1 MLAAGRFVFIL
12 FLLSAMTAAGQT
24 MEPPVIGLGYG
35 QSNYPVGRSMLM
47 LEDPTNKLH
56 YADVEAKPDLFKPMT
71 QQTLNVGP
79 SASSFWLKLRVV
91 SKTQSEWFLHVK
103 APFLRQVD
111 LYVQTRPSYDNWI
124 NHITTV
130 GSALRYHDRP
140 VLTNQTIL
148 PLHLIRKDTT
158 TIYLRVRSNSII
170 RVPLEI
176 STMQHIYENS
186 QENDIAHGFYFG
198 LIAALII
205 YNLFVFISIRE
216 RTYLFYV
223 FYIFFVA
230 LNISYIKGHFLQFIV
245 PNFPQANHSN
255 YTGSLAFIF
264 ALLFTN
270 SFLNTRHYCPRLRKL
285 GWLIVVSS
293 VATIVLSLS
302 GNLLLGFKL
311 NWLTVGIF
319 LIYSNAVGFTVLRQG
334 FKPALYYLMGFTA
347 LLAGIFI
354 FMMKDMAIFPENWFT
369 EGSYQIGSALEAII
383 LSFALANKL
392 NTFKKEK
399 EVTQAEAL
407 AQATLFSQQL
417 IGSQE
422 SERKR
427 VAAELHDSLGQSLG
441 MVKNKV
447 QMIKRDAG
455 KPEQREK
462 QLLDLEEMVTG
473 AIQEVRN
480 ISYNLRPLHLELL
493 GITQSLRSLTEDV
506 IETGLI
512 DLEAD
517 IQTFDN
523 LLSKTNEMNVF
534 RIVQECFNN
543 ILKHAQATSAR
554 IQVYTEDTMINIRI
568 EDNGVGIGPAAAE
581 KGGFGMIGIRERLNI
596 LHGQIEITENK
607 PSGTII
613 HIQIPF

>member
-1 MLAAGRFVFIL
+1 MLPAGRFVFML
-12 FLLSAMTAAGQT
+12 YLLSVMTAMGQSL
-24 MEPPVIGLGYG
+24 EPPVIELVYG
-35 QSNYPVGRSMLM
+35 RSNYPIGRNMLV
-47 LEDPTNKLH
+47 LEDPTHALQH
-56 YADVEAKPDLFKPMT
+56 SDVEAKPELFRPMT
-71 QQTLNVGP
+71 QETLNVGP
-79 SASSFWLKLRVV
+79 SASTFWLKLRVV
-91 SKTQSEWFLHVK
+91 SQTPGEWFLHVK
-103 APFLRQVD
+103 APFLQQVD
-111 LYVQTRPSYDNWI
+111 LFVATQPSYDNMI
-124 NHITTV
+124 NYITNV
-130 GSALRYHDRP
+130 GSALSYHDRP
-140 VLTNQTIL
+140 VLSNQTIL
-148 PLHLIRKDTT
+148 PLHLERKDTT

-176 STMQHIYENS
+176 SNLQHIYENS
-186 QENDIAHGFYFG
+186 QKTDIGHGFYYG

-216 RTYLFYV
+216 RTYLYYV

-230 LNISYIKGHFLQFIV
+230 LNIGYSKGLFLQFIV
-245 PNFPQANHSN
+245 PDFPQANHSN

-285 GWLIVVSS
+285 GWLIVVSC
-293 VATIVLSLS
+293 VGVVGLSL
-302 GNLLLGFKL
+302 GGHLLEGFQL
-311 NWLTVGIF
+311 SWLTVGFF
-319 LIYSNAVGFTVLRQG
+319 LIYSNVVGFTVLKQG
-334 FKPALYYLMGFTA
+334 FKPARYYLMGFTA

-369 EGSYQIGSALEAII
+369 EGAYQIGSGLEAII

-392 NTFKKEK
+392 NTFKREK
-399 EVTQAEAL
+399 ELTQAEAL

-422 SERKR
+422 NERKR

-447 QMIKRDAG
+447 LMIKRDTQ
-455 KPEQREK
+455 KPELREK
-462 QLLDLEEMVTG
+462 QLRDLEEMVTE

-493 GITQSLRSLTEDV
+493 GITQSLHSLLEDV
-506 IETGLI
+506 METGQI
-512 DLEAD
+512 EVETD
-517 IQTFDN
+517 IQNFDN
-523 LLSKTNEMNVF
+523 ILSKSNEMNVF

-543 ILKHAQATSAR
+543 ILKHAQATAAR
-554 IQVYTEDTMINIRI
+554 IRINQTDAMITIRI
-568 EDNGVGIGPAAAE
+568 EDNGVGIGPASTG

-596 LHGQIEITENK
+596 LNGQIEILENN

-613 HIQIPF
+613 YIQIPF

>member
-1 MLAAGRFVFIL
+1 MLPAGRFVAIL
-12 FLLSAMTAAGQT
+12 YLLSAMTVMGQT
-24 MEPPVIGLGYG
+24 IEPPVIQLDYG
-35 QSNYPVGRSMLM
+35 QSNYLVGRNMLV
-47 LEDPTNKLH
+47 LEDPANKLQLS
-56 YADVEAKPDLFKPMT
+56 DVERNPGLFKPIT

-79 SASSFWLKLRVV
+79 SASTFWLKLRVV
-91 SKTQSEWFLHVK
+91 SKMQQEWFLHVK
-103 APFLRQVD
+103 APFLKQVD
-111 LYVQTRPSYDNWI
+111 LFTETHPSYDQTEM
-124 NHITTV
+124 HITNV
-130 GSALRYHDRP
+130 GSALPYRDRP

-148 PLHLIRKDTT
+148 PLNLVKNNTA

-176 STMQHIYENS
+176 STLQHIYENS

-245 PNFPQANHSN
+245 PHFPQANHSN

-264 ALLFTN
+264 ALLFTD
-270 SFLNTRHYCPRLRKL
+270 SFLNTNYYCPRLKKF

-293 VATIVLSLS
+293 VATIALSLS
-302 GNLLLGFKL
+302 GYLLLGFQL
-311 NWLTVGIF
+311 NWLTVGLF
-319 LIYSNAVGFTVLRQG
+319 LIYSNLTGYVVLRQG
-334 FKPALYYLMGFTA
+334 FKPARYYLMGFTT
-347 LLAGIFI
+347 LLVGILI
-354 FMMKDMAIFPENWFT
+354 FMMKDMAILPENWFT
-369 EGSYQIGSALEAII
+369 EGSYQTGSALEAII

-392 NTFKKEK
+392 NTYKKEK

-407 AQATLFSQQL
+407 AQAMLFSQQL

-447 QMIKRDAG
+447 LMIKRDTG
-455 KPEQREK
+455 KPELREK
-462 QLLDLEEMVTG
+462 QLKDLEVMVTE

-493 GITQSLRSLTEDV
+493 GITQSLHSLLEDV
-506 IETGLI
+506 VETGLI
-512 DLEAD
+512 ELETD
-517 IQTFDN
+517 IQNFDN
-523 LLSKTNEMNVF
+523 LLTKANEMNVF

-543 ILKHAQATSAR
+543 ILKHAQATAAR
-554 IQVYTEDTMINIRI
+554 IQINAEDSMIAIRI
-568 EDNGVGIGPAAAE
+568 EDNGVGIEPAATE

-596 LHGQIEITENK
+596 LNGQIEIRDNK
-607 PSGTII
+607 PTGTII
-613 HIQIPF
+613 NIQIPF

>member
-1 MLAAGRFVFIL
+1 MLPAGRFVAIL
-12 FLLSAMTAAGQT
+12 YLLSALTAMGQT
-24 MEPPVIGLGYG
+24 IEPPVIKLDYG
-35 QSNYPVGRSMLM
+35 QANYPVGRNMLV
-47 LEDPTNKLH
+47 LEDPTNKLQLG
-56 YADVEAKPDLFKPMT
+56 DVQDNPGLFKPIT
-71 QQTLNVGP
+71 QPTLNVGP
-79 SASSFWLKLRVV
+79 SASTFWLKLRVV
-91 SKTQSEWFLHVK
+91 SKTQREWFLHVR
-103 APFLRQVD
+103 APFLKQVD
-111 LYVQTRPSYDNWI
+111 LFLETRPAYDEI
-124 NHITTV
+124 TQHITNV
-130 GSALRYHDRP
+130 GSALPYHERP

-148 PLHLIRKDTT
+148 PLNLVRKDTT
-158 TIYLRVRSNSII
+158 TIYLRIRSNSII

-176 STMQHIYENS
+176 STIQHIYENS

-216 RTYLFYV
+216 RTYLYYV

-245 PNFPQANHSN
+245 PHFPQANHSN

-270 SFLNTRHYCPRLRKL
+270 SFLNTGYYCPRLKKF
-285 GWLIVVSS
+285 GWLIVFSCV
-293 VATIVLSLS
+293 TIIVLSLS
-302 GNLLLGFKL
+302 GYLLLGFQL
-311 NWLTVGIF
+311 NWVTVGLF
-319 LIYSNAVGFTVLRQG
+319 LLYSNMVGFAVLKQG
-334 FKPALYYLMGFTA
+334 FKPARYYLMGFTT
-347 LLAGIFI
+347 LLVGIFI
-354 FMMKDMAIFPENWFT
+354 FMMKDMAILPENWFT

-392 NTFKKEK
+392 NTYKKEK

-407 AQATLFSQQL
+407 AQAMLFSQQL

-447 QMIKRDAG
+447 LMIKRDTE
-455 KPEQREK
+455 KPELREK
-462 QLLDLEEMVTG
+462 QLKDLEVMVTD

-493 GITQSLRSLTEDV
+493 GITQSLHSLLEDV
-506 IETGLI
+506 VETGLI
-512 DLEAD
+512 ELETE

-523 LLSKTNEMNVF
+523 LLTKTNEMNVF

-543 ILKHAQATSAR
+543 ILKHAQATAAR
-554 IQVYTEDTMINIRI
+554 IQITTGEAMIAIRI
-568 EDNGVGIGPAAAE
+568 EDNGVGIEPAATE

-596 LHGQIEITENK
+596 LNGQIEILDNK
-607 PSGTII
+607 PTGTII
-613 HIQIPF
+613 KIQIPY

>member
-1 MLAAGRFVFIL
+1 
-12 FLLSAMTAAGQT
+12 MTAMGQT
-24 MEPPVIGLGYG
+24 IEPPVIELVYG
-35 QSNYPVGRSMLM
+35 RPNYPVGRNMLV
-47 LEDPTNKLH
+47 LEDPTHTLQH
-56 YADVEAKPDLFKPMT
+56 SDVEAKPELFRPMT
-71 QQTLNVGP
+71 QETLNVGP
-79 SASSFWLKLRVV
+79 SASTFWLKMRVV
-91 SKTQSEWFLHVK
+91 SQTPAEWFLHVK
-103 APFLRQVD
+103 APFLQQVD
-111 LYVQTRPSYDNWI
+111 LFVTTRPGYDNTV
-124 NHITTV
+124 NFITNI
-130 GSALRYHDRP
+130 GSALPYHDRP
-140 VLTNQTIL
+140 VLSNQTVL
-148 PLHLIRKDTT
+148 PLHLVWKDTT

-176 STMQHIYENS
+176 SSLQYIYENG
-186 QENDIAHGFYFG
+186 QKTDVAHGFYYG

-216 RTYLFYV
+216 RTYLYYV

-230 LNISYIKGHFLQFIV
+230 LNIGYSKGLFLQFIV
-245 PNFPQANHSN
+245 PDFPQANHSN

-270 SFLNTRHYCPRLRKL
+270 SFLNTKHYCPRLRKM
-285 GWLIVVSS
+285 GWLIVVSC
-293 VATIVLSLS
+293 VAVVGFSFS
-302 GNLLLGFKL
+302 GHLLLGFKIS
-311 NWLTVGIF
+311 WLTVGFF
-319 LIYSNAVGFTVLRQG
+319 LIYSNSVGFVVLKQG
-334 FKPALYYLMGFTA
+334 FKPARYYLMGFTA
-347 LLAGIFI
+347 LLAGIVI

-369 EGSYQIGSALEAII
+369 EGAYQIGSGLEAII

-392 NTFKKEK
+392 NTFKREK
-399 EVTQAEAL
+399 ELTQAEAL

-447 QMIKRDAG
+447 LMIKRDTE
-455 KPEQREK
+455 KPELREK
-462 QLLDLEEMVTG
+462 QIRDLEEMVTE

-493 GITQSLRSLTEDV
+493 GITQSLHSLLEDV
-506 IETGLI
+506 IETDLI
-512 DLEAD
+512 ELETD
-517 IQTFDN
+517 IQNFDN
-523 LLSKTNEMNVF
+523 ILSKSNEMNVF

-543 ILKHAQATSAR
+543 ILKHAQATAAR
-554 IQVYTEDTMINIRI
+554 IQINKTNTMITIRI
-568 EDNGVGIGPAAAE
+568 EDNGVGIGPASTG

-596 LHGQIEITENK
+596 LNGQIEILENK

-613 HIQIPF
+613 NIQIPF

>member
-1 MLAAGRFVFIL
+1 M
-12 FLLSAMTAAGQT
+12 GQT
-24 MEPPVIGLGYG
+24 TEPPVIELGYG
-35 QSNYPVGRSMLM
+35 RSNYVIGRNMLV
-47 LEDPTNKLH
+47 LEDPANTLKLS
-56 YADVEAKPDLFKPMT
+56 DVEAKPELFQPIT
-71 QQTLNVGP
+71 QETLNVGP
-79 SASSFWLKLRVV
+79 SASTFWLKWRVV
-91 SKTQSEWFLHVK
+91 SKMPREWFLHVR
-103 APFLRQVD
+103 APFLKQVD
-111 LYVQTRPSYDNWI
+111 LYIETRPTYDVI
-124 NHITTV
+124 MQHVTKV
-130 GSALRYHDRP
+130 GSALPYHDRP
-140 VLTNQTIL
+140 VLVNQTIL
-148 PLHLIRKDTT
+148 PLNLVRNDTA

-176 STMQHIYENS
+176 STIQHIYENS
-186 QENDIAHGFYFG
+186 QQNDVAHGFYFG

-216 RTYLFYV
+216 RAYLYYV

-230 LNISYIKGHFLQFIV
+230 LNISYIKGHFLQFIA
-245 PNFPQANHSN
+245 PHFPQANHSN

-264 ALLFTN
+264 ALFFTN
-270 SFLNTRHYCPRLRKL
+270 SFLNTSYYCPRLKKS
-285 GWLIVVSS
+285 GWLILVSC
-293 VATIVLSLS
+293 VAIIALSLS
-302 GNLLLGFKL
+302 GYLLLGFQL
-311 NWLTVGIF
+311 NWVTVGLF
-319 LIYSNAVGFTVLRQG
+319 LIYSNLTGYVVLRQG
-334 FKPALYYLMGFTA
+334 FKPARYYLMGFTI
-347 LLAGIFI
+347 LLLGIFI
-354 FMMKDMAIFPENWFT
+354 FMLKDMAILPENWFT
-369 EGSYQIGSALEAII
+369 EGAYQIGSALEAII

-392 NTFKKEK
+392 NTYKKEK

-447 QMIKRDAG
+447 LMIKRDAE
-455 KPEQREK
+455 KPELREK
-462 QLLDLEEMVTG
+462 QVRDLEEMVAE

-493 GITQSLRSLTEDV
+493 GITQSLNSLLEDV

-512 DLEAD
+512 GVETD
-517 IQTFDN
+517 IENFDN
-523 LLSKTNEMNVF
+523 LLTKSNEMNVF

-543 ILKHAQATSAR
+543 ILKHAHATAAR
-554 IQVYTEDTMINIRI
+554 IHIHTEDAMITIRI
-568 EDNGVGIGPAAAE
+568 EDNGVGIQPAATE

-596 LHGQIEITENK
+596 LNGRIQILENK

>member
-1 MLAAGRFVFIL
+1 MLPAGRFVFIL
-12 FLLSAMTAAGQT
+12 ILLSAITVAGQT
-24 MEPPVIGLGYG
+24 MEPPVIELGYG
-35 QSNYPVGRSMLM
+35 RSNYPVGRNVLV
-47 LEDPTNKLH
+47 LEDPTNKLQH
-56 YADVEAKPDLFKPMT
+56 ADVEAKPELFKPMT

-124 NHITTV
+124 NHITNA
-130 GSALRYHDRP
+130 GSALPYDDRP

-148 PLHLIRKDTT
+148 PLDLIRKDTT

-186 QENDIAHGFYFG
+186 QEHDIAHGFYFG

-245 PNFPQANHSN
+245 PHFPQANHSN

-270 SFLNTRHYCPRLRKL
+270 SFLNTRLYCPRLRKL
-285 GWLIVVSS
+285 GWLIVVSCI
-293 VATIVLSLS
+293 ATIVLSLS

-311 NWLTVGIF
+311 NWLTVGFF

-334 FKPALYYLMGFTA
+334 FKPARHYLMGFTA

-447 QMIKRDAG
+447 QMIKRDSG
-455 KPEQREK
+455 KPELREK
-462 QLLDLEEMVTG
+462 QLLDLEEMVTE
-473 AIQEVRN
+473 AIQEVRT

-493 GITQSLRSLTEDV
+493 GITQSLRSLMEDV

-543 ILKHAQATSAR
+543 ILKHAQASAAR
-554 IQVYTEDTMINIRI
+554 IQVYTEDTMIHIRI
-568 EDNGVGIGPAAAE
+568 ADNGVGIGPSAIG

-596 LHGQIEITENK
+596 LQGQIEITDNQ

>member
-1 MLAAGRFVFIL
+1 MLPAGRFVAIL
-12 FLLSAMTAAGQT
+12 YLLSALTAMGQT
-24 MEPPVIGLGYG
+24 IEPPVIKLDYG
-35 QSNYPVGRSMLM
+35 QDNYPVGRNALV
-47 LEDPTNKLH
+47 LEDPANKLQLG
-56 YADVEAKPDLFKPMT
+56 DVQGNPGLFKPIA
-71 QQTLNVGP
+71 QPTLNVGP
-79 SASSFWLKLRVV
+79 SASTFWLKLRVV
-91 SKTQSEWFLHVK
+91 SKTQQEWFLHVR
-103 APFLRQVD
+103 APFLKQVD
-111 LYVQTRPSYDNWI
+111 LFLETRPTYDEI
-124 NHITTV
+124 TQHITNV
-130 GSALRYHDRP
+130 GSALPYHERP

-148 PLHLIRKDTT
+148 PLNLVRKDTT
-158 TIYLRVRSNSII
+158 TIYLRIRSNSII

-176 STMQHIYENS
+176 STIQHIYENS

-216 RTYLFYV
+216 RTYLYYV

-245 PNFPQANHSN
+245 PHFPQANHSN
-255 YTGSLAFIF
+255 YTGGLAFIF

-270 SFLNTRHYCPRLRKL
+270 SFLNTGYYCPRLKKF
-285 GWLIVVSS
+285 GWLIVFSCV
-293 VATIVLSLS
+293 TIIVLSLS
-302 GNLLLGFKL
+302 GYLLLGFQL
-311 NWLTVGIF
+311 NWVTVGLF
-319 LIYSNAVGFTVLRQG
+319 LLYSNMVGFAVLKQG
-334 FKPALYYLMGFTA
+334 FKPARYYLMGFTT
-347 LLAGIFI
+347 LLVGIFI
-354 FMMKDMAIFPENWFT
+354 FMMKDMAILPENWFT

-392 NTFKKEK
+392 NTYKKEK

-407 AQATLFSQQL
+407 AQAMLFSQQL

-447 QMIKRDAG
+447 LMIKRDTE
-455 KPEQREK
+455 KPELREK
-462 QLLDLEEMVTG
+462 QLKDLEVMVTD

-493 GITQSLRSLTEDV
+493 GITQSLHSLLEDV
-506 IETGLI
+506 VETGLI
-512 DLEAD
+512 ELETE

-523 LLSKTNEMNVF
+523 LLTKTNEMNVF

-543 ILKHAQATSAR
+543 ILKHAQATAAR
-554 IQVYTEDTMINIRI
+554 IQITTGEAMIAIRI
-568 EDNGVGIGPAAAE
+568 EDNGVGIEPAATE

-596 LHGQIEITENK
+596 LNGQIEILDNK
-607 PSGTII
+607 PTGTII
-613 HIQIPF
+613 KIQIPY

>member
-1 MLAAGRFVFIL
+1 MLPAGRFVAIL
-12 FLLSAMTAAGQT
+12 YLLSALTAMGQT
-24 MEPPVIGLGYG
+24 IEPPVIKLDYG
-35 QSNYPVGRSMLM
+35 QANYQVGRNALV
-47 LEDPTNKLH
+47 LEDPANKLQLG
-56 YADVEAKPDLFKPMT
+56 DVQGNPGLFKPIT
-71 QQTLNVGP
+71 QPTLNVGP
-79 SASSFWLKLRVV
+79 SASAFWLKLRVV
-91 SKTQSEWFLHVK
+91 SKTQQEWFLHVR
-103 APFLRQVD
+103 APFLKQVD
-111 LYVQTRPSYDNWI
+111 LFLETRPAYDEI
-124 NHITTV
+124 TQHITNV
-130 GSALRYHDRP
+130 GSALPYHERP

-148 PLHLIRKDTT
+148 PLNLVRKDTT
-158 TIYLRVRSNSII
+158 TIYLRIRSNSII

-176 STMQHIYENS
+176 STIQYIYENS

-216 RTYLFYV
+216 RTYLYYV

-245 PNFPQANHSN
+245 PHFPEANHSN

-270 SFLNTRHYCPRLRKL
+270 SFLNTGHYCPRLKKF
-285 GWLIVVSS
+285 GWLIV
-293 VATIVLSLS
+293 LSCVIIIALS
-302 GNLLLGFKL
+302 FSGYLLLGFQL
-311 NWLTVGIF
+311 NWVTVGLF
-319 LIYSNAVGFTVLRQG
+319 LMYSNMVGFAVLKQG
-334 FKPALYYLMGFTA
+334 FKPARYYLMGFTA
-347 LLAGIFI
+347 LLVGIFI
-354 FMMKDMAIFPENWFT
+354 FMMKDMAILPENWFT

-392 NTFKKEK
+392 NTYKKEK

-407 AQATLFSQQL
+407 AQAMLFSQQL

-447 QMIKRDAG
+447 LMIKRDTG
-455 KPEQREK
+455 KPELREK
-462 QLLDLEEMVTG
+462 QVKDLEVMVTD

-493 GITQSLRSLTEDV
+493 GITQSLHSLLEDV
-506 IETGLI
+506 VETGLI
-512 DLEAD
+512 ELETE

-523 LLSKTNEMNVF
+523 LLTKTNEMNVF

-543 ILKHAQATSAR
+543 ILKHAQATTAR
-554 IQVYTEDTMINIRI
+554 IQITTGEAMIAIRI
-568 EDNGVGIGPAAAE
+568 EDNGVGIEPAATE

-596 LHGQIEITENK
+596 LNGQIEILDNK
-607 PSGTII
+607 PTGTTIK
-613 HIQIPF
+613 IQIPY

>member
-1 MLAAGRFVFIL
+1 MLPAGRLIVIL
-12 FLLSAMTAAGQT
+12 YLLSAMTVMGQT
-24 MEPPVIGLGYG
+24 MEPPVIELDYG
-35 QSNYPVGRSMLM
+35 HSNYVVGRNMLV
-47 LEDPTNKLH
+47 LEDPTNALQ
-56 YADVEAKPDLFKPMT
+56 YGDVEGKPGLFQPMA

-79 SASSFWLKLRVV
+79 SASTFWLKFRVV
-91 SKTQSEWFLHVK
+91 SKTPTEWFLHVK
-103 APFLRQVD
+103 APFLKQVD
-111 LYVQTRPSYDNWI
+111 LFTETRPGYDETMQY
-124 NHITTV
+124 ITNV
-130 GSALRYHDRP
+130 GSALPYHDRP

-148 PLHLIRKDTT
+148 PLPLVRKDTA

-176 STMQHIYENS
+176 STLQYIYENS

-216 RTYLFYV
+216 RTYLYYV
-223 FYIFFVA
+223 FYIFCVA

-245 PNFPQANHSN
+245 PHFPQANHSN

-270 SFLNTRHYCPRLRKL
+270 SFLNTSYYCPRLRKF
-285 GWLIVVSS
+285 GWLIVVSCVS
-293 VATIVLSLS
+293 IIALSLS
-302 GNLLLGFKL
+302 GHLLLGFKL
-311 NWLTVGIF
+311 NWITVGLF
-319 LIYSNAVGFTVLRQG
+319 LIYSNVIGFVVLKQG
-334 FKPALYYLMGFTA
+334 FKPARQYLLAFTA
-347 LLAGIFI
+347 LLAGIII
-354 FMMKDMAIFPENWFT
+354 FMMKDMAILPENWFT
-369 EGSYQIGSALEAII
+369 EGAYQIGSGLEAVI

-392 NTFKKEK
+392 NTFKREK
-399 EVTQAEAL
+399 EITQAEAL

-441 MVKNKV
+441 LVKNKV
-447 QMIKRDAG
+447 LMIKRDAE
-455 KPEQREK
+455 KPELHEK
-462 QLLDLEEMVTG
+462 QLKDLEEMVTE

-493 GITQSLRSLTEDV
+493 GITQSLHSLLEDV
-506 IETGLI
+506 VETGLI
-512 DLEAD
+512 ELETD
-517 IQTFDN
+517 IQNFDN
-523 LLSKTNEMNVF
+523 LLTKANEMNVF
-534 RIVQECFNN
+534 RIVQESFNN
-543 ILKHAQATSAR
+543 ILKHAQATVAR
-554 IQVYTEDTMINIRI
+554 IQISKEDAMIAIRI
-568 EDNGVGIGPAAAE
+568 EDNGVGIGPAATE

-596 LHGQIEITENK
+596 LNGQIEILENS

-613 HIQIPF
+613 NIQIPF

>member
-1 MLAAGRFVFIL
+1 MLPAGRLIVIL
-12 FLLSAMTAAGQT
+12 YLLSAMTVMGQT
-24 MEPPVIGLGYG
+24 MEPPVIELDYG
-35 QSNYPVGRSMLM
+35 HSNYVVGRNMLV
-47 LEDPTNKLH
+47 LEDPTNALQH
-56 YADVEAKPDLFKPMT
+56 GDVEGKPGLFCPMT

-79 SASSFWLKLRVV
+79 SASTFWLKFRVV
-91 SKTQSEWFLHVK
+91 SKTPTEWFLHVK
-103 APFLRQVD
+103 APFLKQVD
-111 LYVQTRPSYDNWI
+111 LFTETRPGYDETMQY
-124 NHITTV
+124 ITNV
-130 GSALRYHDRP
+130 GSALPYHDRP

-148 PLHLIRKDTT
+148 PLPLVRKDTA

-176 STMQHIYENS
+176 STLQYIYENS

-216 RTYLFYV
+216 RTYLYYV
-223 FYIFFVA
+223 FYIFCVA

-245 PNFPQANHSN
+245 PHFPQANHSN

-270 SFLNTRHYCPRLRKL
+270 SFLNTRYYCPRLRKF
-285 GWLIVVSS
+285 GWLIVVSCVS
-293 VATIVLSLS
+293 IIALSLS
-302 GNLLLGFKL
+302 GYLLLGFKL
-311 NWLTVGIF
+311 NWITVGLF
-319 LIYSNAVGFTVLRQG
+319 LIYSNVIGFVVLKQG
-334 FKPALYYLMGFTA
+334 FKPARQYLLAFTA
-347 LLAGIFI
+347 LLAGIII
-354 FMMKDMAIFPENWFT
+354 FMMKDMAILPENWFT
-369 EGSYQIGSALEAII
+369 EGAYQIGSGLEAVI

-392 NTFKKEK
+392 NTFKREK
-399 EVTQAEAL
+399 EITQAEAL

-441 MVKNKV
+441 LVKNKV
-447 QMIKRDAG
+447 LMIKRDAE
-455 KPEQREK
+455 KPELHEK
-462 QLLDLEEMVTG
+462 QLKELEEMVTE

-493 GITQSLRSLTEDV
+493 GITQSLHSLLEDV
-506 IETGLI
+506 VETGLI
-512 DLEAD
+512 ELETD
-517 IQTFDN
+517 IQNFDN
-523 LLSKTNEMNVF
+523 LLTKANEMNVF
-534 RIVQECFNN
+534 RIVQESFNN
-543 ILKHAQATSAR
+543 ILKHAQATVAR
-554 IQVYTEDTMINIRI
+554 IQISKEDAMIAIRI
-568 EDNGVGIGPAAAE
+568 EDNGVGIGPAATE

-596 LHGQIEITENK
+596 LNGQIEILENS

-613 HIQIPF
+613 NIQIPF

>member
-1 MLAAGRFVFIL
+1 MLPASRFVVIL
-12 FLLSAMTAAGQT
+12 YLLSTLTAMGQT
-24 MEPPVIGLGYG
+24 TEPPVIQLDYG
-35 QSNYPVGRSMLM
+35 RPNYPIGKKMLV
-47 LEDPTNKLH
+47 LEDPTHALQH
-56 YADVEAKPDLFKPMT
+56 SDVEVKPELFRPMT
-71 QQTLNVGP
+71 QETLNVGP
-79 SASSFWLKLRVV
+79 SASTFWLKLRLV
-91 SKTQSEWFLHVK
+91 SKTHTEWFLHVK
-103 APFLRQVD
+103 APFLQQVD
-111 LYVQTRPSYDNWI
+111 LFVTTQPSYDNSI
-124 NHITTV
+124 IHITNV
-130 GSALRYHDRP
+130 GSALPYHDRP
-140 VLTNQTIL
+140 VLTNRTIL
-148 PLHLIRKDTT
+148 PLNLVRKDTT

-176 STMQHIYENS
+176 STLQYIYENS

-216 RTYLFYV
+216 RTYLYYV

-245 PNFPQANHSN
+245 PHFPQANHSN

-270 SFLNTRHYCPRLRKL
+270 SFLNTKYYCPRLRKS
-285 GWLIVVSS
+285 GWLIVLSC
-293 VATIVLSLS
+293 VATIALSLS
-302 GNLLLGFKL
+302 GNLLLGFKIS
-311 NWLTVGIF
+311 WLIVGFF
-319 LIYSNAVGFTVLRQG
+319 LAYSNLVGFVVLRQR
-334 FKPALYYLMGFTA
+334 FKPARYYLMGFTA
-347 LLAGIFI
+347 LLVGIFI
-354 FMMKDMAIFPENWFT
+354 FMMKDMAILPENWFT
-369 EGSYQIGSALEAII
+369 EGAYQIGSGLEAII

-392 NTFKKEK
+392 NTFKREK
-399 EVTQAEAL
+399 EVTQADAL

-447 QMIKRDAG
+447 LMIKRDSE
-455 KPEQREK
+455 KPELREK
-462 QLLDLEEMVTG
+462 QVRDLEEMVTE

-493 GITQSLRSLTEDV
+493 GITQSLRSLLEDV
-506 IETGLI
+506 VETGLI
-512 DLEAD
+512 ELETD

-523 LLSKTNEMNVF
+523 LLSKSNEMNVF
-534 RIVQECFNN
+534 RIVHECFNN
-543 ILKHAQATSAR
+543 ILKHAQATAAR
-554 IQVYTEDTMINIRI
+554 IRISTENTMITIRI
-568 EDNGVGIGPAAAE
+568 EDNGVGIGPAATG

-596 LHGQIEITENK
+596 LNGRIEILENK

-613 HIQIPF
+613 NIQIPF

>member
-1 MLAAGRFVFIL
+1 MLPFGRFVFIL
-12 FLLSAMTAAGQT
+12 CLLSAMTTLGQAL
-24 MEPPVIGLGYG
+24 EPPVIKLDYG
-35 QSNYPVGRSMLM
+35 HSNYIVGQNMLV
-47 LEDPTNKLH
+47 LEDPTNALQH
-56 YADVEAKPDLFKPMT
+56 SDVEGKPELFRPMT

-79 SASSFWLKLRVV
+79 SASTFWLKLRVV
-91 SKTQSEWFLHVK
+91 SKTETEWFLHVK
-103 APFLRQVD
+103 APFLKQVD
-111 LYVQTRPSYDNWI
+111 LFTRTWPSYDQI
-124 NHITTV
+124 NEYITNV
-130 GSALRYHDRP
+130 GSALPYHDRP
-140 VLTNQTIL
+140 VLTNQLIL
-148 PLHLIRKDTT
+148 PLNLVRKDTAT
-158 TIYLRVRSNSII
+158 VYLRVRSNSII

-176 STMQHIYENS
+176 STLQYIYENS

-216 RTYLFYV
+216 RTYLYYV
-223 FYIFFVA
+223 FYIFCVA

-245 PNFPQANHSN
+245 PHFPQANHSN

-270 SFLNTRHYCPRLRKL
+270 SFLNTSYYCPRLRKF
-285 GWLIVVSS
+285 GWLIVVSCVS
-293 VATIVLSLS
+293 IIALSLS
-302 GNLLLGFKL
+302 GDLLLGFKL
-311 NWLTVGIF
+311 NWITVGLF
-319 LIYSNAVGFTVLRQG
+319 LIYSNVIGFVVLKQG
-334 FKPALYYLMGFTA
+334 FKPARYYLMGFTA

-354 FMMKDMAIFPENWFT
+354 FMMKDMAILPENWFT
-369 EGSYQIGSALEAII
+369 EGAYQIGSGLEAII

-392 NTFKKEK
+392 NTYKREK

-407 AQATLFSQQL
+407 AQATFFSQQL

-447 QMIKRDAG
+447 LMIKRDAE
-455 KPEQREK
+455 KPELREK
-462 QLLDLEEMVTG
+462 QVRDLEEMVTE

-493 GITQSLRSLTEDV
+493 GITQSLHSLLEDV

-512 DLEAD
+512 ELETD

-523 LLSKTNEMNVF
+523 LLTKANEMNVF

-543 ILKHAQATSAR
+543 ILKHANATAAR
-554 IQVYTEDTMINIRI
+554 IRISKEDAMIAIRI
-568 EDNGVGIGPAAAE
+568 EDNGVGIGPAATE

-596 LHGQIEITENK
+596 LNGQIEILENK

>member
-1 MLAAGRFVFIL
+1 MLPAGRFVVIL
-12 FLLSAMTAAGQT
+12 YLLSALTAMGQNV
-24 MEPPVIGLGYG
+24 EPPVIQLNYG
-35 QSNYPVGRSMLM
+35 QSNYPVGRNVLV
-47 LEDPTNKLH
+47 LEDATNALQH
-56 YADVEAKPDLFKPMT
+56 GDVEARPDLFRPMT
-71 QQTLNVGP
+71 RETLNVGP
-79 SASSFWLKLRVV
+79 SASTFWLKLRVV
-91 SKTQSEWFLHVK
+91 SKTTTEWFLHVK
-103 APFLRQVD
+103 APFLQQVD
-111 LYVQTRPSYDNWI
+111 LFVATQPGYDNMVSF
-124 NHITTV
+124 ITNV
-130 GSALRYHDRP
+130 GSALPYHDRP
-140 VLTNQTIL
+140 VLSNQTIL
-148 PLHLIRKDTT
+148 PLDLVRKDTT

-176 STMQHIYENS
+176 SSLQHIYENS
-186 QENDIAHGFYFG
+186 QKNDIAHGFYYG

-216 RTYLFYV
+216 RTYLYYV

-230 LNISYIKGHFLQFIV
+230 MNIGYSKGLFLQFIV
-245 PNFPQANHSN
+245 PDFPQANHSN
-255 YTGSLAFIF
+255 YTGSLAFVF

-285 GWLIVVSS
+285 GWLIVVSC
-293 VATIVLSLS
+293 VAVVGLSFA

-311 NWLTVGIF
+311 SWLTVGFF
-319 LIYSNAVGFTVLRQG
+319 LLYSNVVGFTVLKQG
-334 FKPALYYLMGFTA
+334 FNPARYYLMGFTT

-369 EGSYQIGSALEAII
+369 EGAYQIGSGLEAII

-392 NTFKKEK
+392 NTFKREK
-399 EVTQAEAL
+399 ELSQAEAL

-447 QMIKRDAG
+447 LMVKRDTG
-455 KPEQREK
+455 KPELREK
-462 QLLDLEEMVTG
+462 QLTDLEEMVTD

-493 GITQSLRSLTEDV
+493 GITQSLHSLLEDV
-506 IETGLI
+506 IETSLI
-512 DLEAD
+512 ELETD

-523 LLSKTNEMNVF
+523 VLSKPNEMNVF

-543 ILKHAQATSAR
+543 ILKHAQATAAR
-554 IQVYTEDTMINIRI
+554 IQITKADAMIAIRI
-568 EDNGVGIGPAAAE
+568 EDNGVGIAPGASG

-596 LHGQIEITENK
+596 LDGRIEILENK

-613 HIQIPF
+613 NIQIPF

>member
-1 MLAAGRFVFIL
+1 MLPAGRFVLIL
-12 FLLSAMTAAGQT
+12 LLLSAMTVAGQT
-24 MEPPVIGLGYG
+24 MEPPVIELGYG
-35 QSNYPVGRSMLM
+35 QSNYPVGRNMLI
-47 LEDPTNKLH
+47 LEDPTNKLQH
-56 YADVEAKPDLFKPMT
+56 ADVEAKPELFKPMP

-111 LYVQTRPSYDNWI
+111 LYVQTKPSYDNWI
-124 NHITTV
+124 NYITNV
-130 GSALRYHDRP
+130 GSALPYHDRP

-148 PLHLIRKDTT
+148 PLPLIRKDTT

-176 STMQHIYENS
+176 STIQHIYENS

-245 PNFPQANHSN
+245 PHFPQANHSN

-270 SFLNTRHYCPRLRKL
+270 SFLNTRQYCPRLRKS
-285 GWLIVVSS
+285 GWLIVVSCI
-293 VATIVLSLS
+293 ATIVLSLS

-311 NWLTVGIF
+311 NWLTVGFF

-334 FKPALYYLMGFTA
+334 FKPARYYLMGFTA

-369 EGSYQIGSALEAII
+369 EGSYQIGSGLEAII

-455 KPEQREK
+455 KPELREK
-462 QLLDLEEMVTG
+462 QLLDLEEMVTE

-554 IQVYTEDTMINIRI
+554 IQVYTEDTMIHIRI
-568 EDNGVGIGPAAAE
+568 EDNGVGIGPTATG

-596 LHGQIEITENK
+596 LRGQIEIAENK

-613 HIQIPF
+613 LIQIPF

>member
-1 MLAAGRFVFIL
+1 MLPAGRFVAIL
-12 FLLSAMTAAGQT
+12 YLLSAMTVMGQAI
-24 MEPPVIGLGYG
+24 EPPVIQLDYG
-35 QSNYPVGRSMLM
+35 QSNYLVGRNMLV
-47 LEDPTNKLH
+47 LEDPASKLQLN
-56 YADVEAKPDLFKPMT
+56 DVERNPGLFKPIT

-79 SASSFWLKLRVV
+79 SASTFWLKLHVV
-91 SKTQSEWFLHVK
+91 SKTQQEWFLHVR
-103 APFLRQVD
+103 APFLKQVD
-111 LYVQTRPSYDNWI
+111 LFTETHSSYDQTEM
-124 NHITTV
+124 HITNV
-130 GSALRYHDRP
+130 GSALPYRDRP

-148 PLHLIRKDTT
+148 PLNLAKKDTA

-176 STMQHIYENS
+176 STLQHIYENS

-216 RTYLFYV
+216 RTYLYYV

-245 PNFPQANHSN
+245 PHFPQANHSN

-264 ALLFTN
+264 ALLFTD
-270 SFLNTRHYCPRLRKL
+270 SFLNTNYYCPRLKKF

-293 VATIVLSLS
+293 VATIALSLS
-302 GNLLLGFKL
+302 GYLLLGFQL
-311 NWLTVGIF
+311 NWLTVGLF
-319 LIYSNAVGFTVLRQG
+319 LIYSNLTGYVVLRQG
-334 FKPALYYLMGFTA
+334 FKPARYYLMGFTT
-347 LLAGIFI
+347 LLVGILI
-354 FMMKDMAIFPENWFT
+354 FMMKDMAILPENWFT
-369 EGSYQIGSALEAII
+369 EGSYQTGSALEAII

-392 NTFKKEK
+392 NTYKKEK

-407 AQATLFSQQL
+407 AQAMLFSQQL

-447 QMIKRDAG
+447 LMIKRDTG
-455 KPEQREK
+455 KPELREK
-462 QLLDLEEMVTG
+462 QLKDLEVMVTE

-493 GITQSLRSLTEDV
+493 GITQSLHSLLEDV
-506 IETGLI
+506 VETGLI
-512 DLEAD
+512 ELETD
-517 IQTFDN
+517 IQNFDN
-523 LLSKTNEMNVF
+523 LLTKANEMNVF

-543 ILKHAQATSAR
+543 ILKHAQATAAR
-554 IQVYTEDTMINIRI
+554 IQINAEDSMIAIRI
-568 EDNGVGIGPAAAE
+568 EDNGVGIEPAATE

-596 LHGQIEITENK
+596 LNGQIEIRDNK
-607 PSGTII
+607 PTGTII
-613 HIQIPF
+613 NIQIPF

>member
-1 MLAAGRFVFIL
+1 MLPAGRLIVIL
-12 FLLSAMTAAGQT
+12 YLLSAMTVMGQT
-24 MEPPVIGLGYG
+24 MEPPVIELDYG
-35 QSNYPVGRSMLM
+35 HSNYVVGRNMLV
-47 LEDPTNKLH
+47 LEDPTNALQH
-56 YADVEAKPDLFKPMT
+56 GDVEGKPGLFQPMA

-79 SASSFWLKLRVV
+79 SASTFWLKFRVV
-91 SKTQSEWFLHVK
+91 SKTPTEWFLHVK
-103 APFLRQVD
+103 APFLKQVD
-111 LYVQTRPSYDNWI
+111 LFTETRPGYDETMQY
-124 NHITTV
+124 ITNV
-130 GSALRYHDRP
+130 GSALPYHDRP

-148 PLHLIRKDTT
+148 PLPLVRKDTA

-176 STMQHIYENS
+176 STLQYIYENS

-216 RTYLFYV
+216 RTYLYYV
-223 FYIFFVA
+223 FYIFCVA

-245 PNFPQANHSN
+245 PHFPQANHSN

-270 SFLNTRHYCPRLRKL
+270 SFLNTSYYCPRLRKF
-285 GWLIVVSS
+285 GWLIVVSCVS
-293 VATIVLSLS
+293 IIALSLS
-302 GNLLLGFKL
+302 GHLLLGFKL
-311 NWLTVGIF
+311 NWITVGLF
-319 LIYSNAVGFTVLRQG
+319 LIYSNVIGFVVLKQG
-334 FKPALYYLMGFTA
+334 FKPARQYLLAFTA
-347 LLAGIFI
+347 LLAGIII
-354 FMMKDMAIFPENWFT
+354 FMMKDMAILPENWFT
-369 EGSYQIGSALEAII
+369 EGAYQIGSGLEAVI

-392 NTFKKEK
+392 NTFKREK
-399 EVTQAEAL
+399 EITQAEAL

-441 MVKNKV
+441 LVKNKV
-447 QMIKRDAG
+447 LMIKRDAE
-455 KPEQREK
+455 KPELHEK
-462 QLLDLEEMVTG
+462 QLKDLEEMVTE

-493 GITQSLRSLTEDV
+493 GITQSLHSLLEDV
-506 IETGLI
+506 VETGLI
-512 DLEAD
+512 ELETD
-517 IQTFDN
+517 IQNFDN
-523 LLSKTNEMNVF
+523 LLTKANEMNVF
-534 RIVQECFNN
+534 RIVQESFNN
-543 ILKHAQATSAR
+543 ILKHAQATVAR
-554 IQVYTEDTMINIRI
+554 IQISKEDAMIAIRI
-568 EDNGVGIGPAAAE
+568 EDNGVGIGPAATE

-596 LHGQIEITENK
+596 LNGQIEILENS

-613 HIQIPF
+613 NIQIPF

>member
-1 MLAAGRFVFIL
+1 MLPAGRFVVIL
-12 FLLSAMTAAGQT
+12 YVLSALTAMGQN
-24 MEPPVIGLGYG
+24 MEPPVIQLNYG
-35 QSNYPVGRSMLM
+35 QSNYPVGQNVLV
-47 LEDPTNKLH
+47 LEDPANALQH
-56 YADVEAKPDLFKPMT
+56 SDVVARPDLFRPIN
-71 QQTLNVGP
+71 QETLNVGP
-79 SASSFWLKLRVV
+79 SASTFWLKLRVV
-91 SKTQSEWFLHVK
+91 SKTTTEWFLHVK
-103 APFLRQVD
+103 APFLQQVD
-111 LYVQTRPSYDNWI
+111 FYTETWPSYDQKNEYI
-124 NHITTV
+124 ANV
-130 GSALRYHDRP
+130 GSSLPYHDRP
-140 VLTNQTIL
+140 ILTNQTIL
-148 PLHLIRKDTT
+148 PLPLIRNDTA

-176 STMQHIYENS
+176 SSLQHIYENS
-186 QENDIAHGFYFG
+186 QKNDIAHGFYFG

-216 RTYLFYV
+216 RTYLYYV

-245 PNFPQANHSN
+245 PHFPQANHSN
-255 YTGSLAFIF
+255 YTGSLAFVF

-270 SFLNTRHYCPRLRKL
+270 SFLNTKYYCPKLRKL
-285 GWLIVVSS
+285 GWLIVLSC
-293 VATIVLSLS
+293 VAVVGLSFA

-311 NWLTVGIF
+311 SWLTVGFF
-319 LIYSNAVGFTVLRQG
+319 LLYSNVVGFTVLKQG
-334 FKPALYYLMGFTA
+334 FNPARYYLMGFTT

-354 FMMKDMAIFPENWFT
+354 FMMKDMAVFPENWFT
-369 EGSYQIGSALEAII
+369 EGAYQIGSGLEAII

-399 EVTQAEAL
+399 ELTQAEAL

-447 QMIKRDAG
+447 LMIKRDTG
-455 KPEQREK
+455 KPELREK
-462 QLLDLEEMVTG
+462 QVKDLEEMVTD

-493 GITQSLRSLTEDV
+493 GITQSLHSLLEDV

-512 DLEAD
+512 ELETD

-523 LLSKTNEMNVF
+523 VLSKSNEMNVF

-543 ILKHAQATSAR
+543 ILKHAQATAAR
-554 IQVYTEDTMINIRI
+554 IQITKADAMIAIRI
-568 EDNGVGIGPAAAE
+568 EDNGVGIAPGATG
-581 KGGFGMIGIRERLNI
+581 KGSFGMIGIRERLNI
-596 LHGQIEITENK
+596 LNGKIEILENK

-613 HIQIPF
+613 NIQIPF

>member
-1 MLAAGRFVFIL
+1 MLPAGRLIVIL
-12 FLLSAMTAAGQT
+12 YLLSAMTVMGQT
-24 MEPPVIGLGYG
+24 MEPPVIELDYG
-35 QSNYPVGRSMLM
+35 HSNYVVGRNMLV
-47 LEDPTNKLH
+47 LEDPTNALQ
-56 YADVEAKPDLFKPMT
+56 YGDVEGKPGLFQPMA

-79 SASSFWLKLRVV
+79 SASTFWLKFRVV
-91 SKTQSEWFLHVK
+91 SKTPTEWFLHVK
-103 APFLRQVD
+103 APFLKQVD
-111 LYVQTRPSYDNWI
+111 LFTETRPGYDETMQY
-124 NHITTV
+124 ITNV
-130 GSALRYHDRP
+130 GSALPYHDRP

-148 PLHLIRKDTT
+148 PLPLVRKDTA

-176 STMQHIYENS
+176 STLQYIYENS

-216 RTYLFYV
+216 RTYLYYV
-223 FYIFFVA
+223 FYIFCVA

-245 PNFPQANHSN
+245 PHFPQANHSN

-270 SFLNTRHYCPRLRKL
+270 SFLNTSYYCPRLRKF
-285 GWLIVVSS
+285 GWLIVVSCVS
-293 VATIVLSLS
+293 IIALSLS
-302 GNLLLGFKL
+302 GYLLLGFKL
-311 NWLTVGIF
+311 NWITVGLF
-319 LIYSNAVGFTVLRQG
+319 LIYSNVIGFVVLKQG
-334 FKPALYYLMGFTA
+334 FKPARQYLLAFTA
-347 LLAGIFI
+347 LLAGIII
-354 FMMKDMAIFPENWFT
+354 FMMKDMAILPENWFT
-369 EGSYQIGSALEAII
+369 EGAYQIGSGLEAVI

-392 NTFKKEK
+392 NTFKREK
-399 EVTQAEAL
+399 EITQAEAL

-441 MVKNKV
+441 LVKNKV
-447 QMIKRDAG
+447 LMIKRDAE
-455 KPEQREK
+455 KPELHEK
-462 QLLDLEEMVTG
+462 QLKDLKEMVTE

-493 GITQSLRSLTEDV
+493 GITQSLHSLLEDV
-506 IETGLI
+506 VETGLI
-512 DLEAD
+512 ELETD
-517 IQTFDN
+517 IQNFDN
-523 LLSKTNEMNVF
+523 LLTKANEMNVF
-534 RIVQECFNN
+534 RIVQESFNN
-543 ILKHAQATSAR
+543 ILKHAQATVAR
-554 IQVYTEDTMINIRI
+554 IQISKEDAMIAIRI
-568 EDNGVGIGPAAAE
+568 EDNGVGIGPAATE

-596 LHGQIEITENK
+596 LNGQIEILENS

-613 HIQIPF
+613 NIQIPF

>member
-1 MLAAGRFVFIL
+1 MLPACRFIAIL
-12 FLLSAMTAAGQT
+12 YLLSAMTVMGQT
-24 MEPPVIGLGYG
+24 IEPPVIKLDYG
-35 QSNYPVGRSMLM
+35 QSNYPVGRNMLV
-47 LEDPTNKLH
+47 LEDPTNKLQLG
-56 YADVEAKPDLFKPMT
+56 DVKGNPGLFKPIA
-71 QQTLNVGP
+71 QPTLNVGP
-79 SASSFWLKLRVV
+79 SASTFWLKLRVAR
-91 SKTQSEWFLHVK
+91 KTHQEWFLHVK
-103 APFLRQVD
+103 APFLKQVD
-111 LYVQTRPSYDNWI
+111 LFAQTHPTYNVLIDY
-124 NHITTV
+124 ITNV
-130 GSALRYHDRP
+130 GSALPYRERP

-148 PLHLIRKDTT
+148 PLNLALRDTA

-176 STMQHIYENS
+176 STIQHIYENS

-216 RTYLFYV
+216 RTYLYYV

-245 PNFPQANHSN
+245 PHFPQANHSN

-270 SFLNTRHYCPRLRKL
+270 SFLNTGHYCPRLKKF
-285 GWLIVVSS
+285 GWLIVVSC
-293 VATIVLSLS
+293 VTIIGLSLS
-302 GNLLLGFKL
+302 GYLLLGFQL
-311 NWLTVGIF
+311 NWITVGLF
-319 LIYSNAVGFTVLRQG
+319 LIYSNMVGFAVLKQG
-334 FKPALYYLMGFTA
+334 FRPARYYLMGFTA
-347 LLAGIFI
+347 LLVGIFI
-354 FMMKDMAIFPENWFT
+354 FMMKDMAILPENWFT

-392 NTFKKEK
+392 NTYKKEK

-407 AQATLFSQQL
+407 AQAMLFSQQL

-447 QMIKRDAG
+447 LMIKRDAE
-455 KPEQREK
+455 KPELREK
-462 QLLDLEEMVTG
+462 QLKDLEVMVTD

-493 GITQSLRSLTEDV
+493 GITQSLHSLLEDV
-506 IETGLI
+506 VETGLI
-512 DLEAD
+512 ELETK
-517 IQTFDN
+517 IQNFDN
-523 LLSKTNEMNVF
+523 LLTKTNEMNVF

-543 ILKHAQATSAR
+543 ILKHAKATAAR
-554 IQVYTEDTMINIRI
+554 IQITTEAAVIAIRI
-568 EDNGVGIGPAAAE
+568 EDNGVGIEAAAAE

-596 LHGQIEITENK
+596 LNGQIEILDNK
-607 PSGTII
+607 PTGTII
-613 HIQIPF
+613 KIQIPY

>member
-1 MLAAGRFVFIL
+1 MLPAGRLIVIL
-12 FLLSAMTAAGQT
+12 YLLSAMTVMGQT
-24 MEPPVIGLGYG
+24 MEPPVIELDYG
-35 QSNYPVGRSMLM
+35 HSNYVVGRNMLV
-47 LEDPTNKLH
+47 LEDPTNALQ
-56 YADVEAKPDLFKPMT
+56 YGDVEGKPGLFQPMA

-79 SASSFWLKLRVV
+79 SASTFWLKFRVV
-91 SKTQSEWFLHVK
+91 SKTPTEWFLHVK
-103 APFLRQVD
+103 APFLKQVD
-111 LYVQTRPSYDNWI
+111 LFTETRPGYDETMQY
-124 NHITTV
+124 ITNV
-130 GSALRYHDRP
+130 GSALPYHDRP

-148 PLHLIRKDTT
+148 PLPLVRKDTA

-176 STMQHIYENS
+176 STLQYIYENS

-216 RTYLFYV
+216 RTYLYYV
-223 FYIFFVA
+223 FYIFCVA

-245 PNFPQANHSN
+245 PHFPQANHSN

-270 SFLNTRHYCPRLRKL
+270 SFLNTSYYCPRLIKF
-285 GWLIVVSS
+285 GWLIVVSCAS
-293 VATIVLSLS
+293 IIALSLS
-302 GNLLLGFKL
+302 GYLLLGFKL
-311 NWLTVGIF
+311 NWITVGLF
-319 LIYSNAVGFTVLRQG
+319 LIYSNVIGFVVLKQG
-334 FKPALYYLMGFTA
+334 FKPARQYLLAFTA
-347 LLAGIFI
+347 LLAGIII
-354 FMMKDMAIFPENWFT
+354 FMMKDMAILPENWFT
-369 EGSYQIGSALEAII
+369 EGAYQIGSGLEAVI

-392 NTFKKEK
+392 NTFKREK
-399 EVTQAEAL
+399 EITQAEAL

-441 MVKNKV
+441 LVKNKV
-447 QMIKRDAG
+447 LMIKRDAE
-455 KPEQREK
+455 KPELHEK
-462 QLLDLEEMVTG
+462 QLKELEEMVTE

-493 GITQSLRSLTEDV
+493 GITQSLNSLLEDV
-506 IETGLI
+506 VETGLI
-512 DLEAD
+512 ELETD
-517 IQTFDN
+517 IQNFDN
-523 LLSKTNEMNVF
+523 LLTKANEMNVF
-534 RIVQECFNN
+534 RIVQESFNN
-543 ILKHAQATSAR
+543 ILKHAQATVAR
-554 IQVYTEDTMINIRI
+554 IQISKEDAMIAIRI
-568 EDNGVGIGPAAAE
+568 EDNGVGIGPAATE

-596 LHGQIEITENK
+596 LNGRIQILENS

-613 HIQIPF
+613 NIQIPF